1 MEKCSV
7 SKATLGRLPCYLQHL
22 RAILKNNDEYVSATS
37 IAKSLSL
44 GEVQVRKDLNSVSGA
59 GKPKIGYEIKSLIK
73 SIEDV
78 LGYNDLSKAI
88 IVGAGKLGQAL
99 LNFEGFR
106 EYGVEITAAFDLVA
120 KEKDKLLREVYPMT
134 QFDNFCKNNNI
145 KIGVITAC
153 EGAAQEVCDRMIE
166 NNIKAIWNFT
176 PARLNVPA
184 DVLVKQENLAL
195 SVAHLNNQLVN
206 QLDNQF

>member
-7 SKATLGRLPCYLQHL
+7 STATLGRLPCYLQHL
-22 RAILKNNDEYVSATS
+22 REILKNSDEYVSATT

-59 GKPKIGYEIKSLIK
+59 GRPKIGYSVKDLIK
-73 SIEDV
+73 SIENA
-78 LGYNDLSKAI
+78 LGYSNLAKAA

-99 LNFEGFR
+99 LNFEGFE
-106 EYGVEITAAFDLVA
+106 EYGVEISAAFDLVA
-120 KEKDKLLREVYPMT
+120 KEKDELHREVYPMS
-134 QFDNFCKNNNI
+134 QFESFCKNNNI
-145 KIGVITAC
+145 KIGIITVN
-153 EGAAQEVCDRMIE
+153 ENAAQEVCDRMVE

-176 PARLNVPA
+176 PKKLKIPE

-195 SVAHLNNQLVN
+195 SIAHLNYQLVN
-206 QLDNQF
+206 QN

>member
-7 SKATLGRLPCYLQHL
+7 SKATLGRLPCYLQYL
-22 RAILKNNDEYVSATS
+22 RAILKNNDEYVSATT

-44 GEVQVRKDLNSVSGA
+44 GEVQVRKDLNSISGA
-59 GKPKIGYEIKSLIK
+59 GRPKIGYAVKDLIE
-73 SIEDV
+73 SIENT
-78 LGYNDLSKAI
+78 LGYSNLAKAI

-99 LNFEGFR
+99 LNFEGFE
-106 EYGVEITAAFDLVA
+106 EYGVEISAAFDLVA
-120 KEKDKLLREVYPMT
+120 KKKDELHREVYPMS
-134 QFDNFCKNNNI
+134 QFESFCKNNNI

-153 EGAAQEVCDRMIE
+153 ENAAQEVCDRMVE

-176 PARLNVPA
+176 PARLSVPE

-195 SVAHLNNQLVN
+195 SIAHLNNQLKA
-206 QLDNQF
+206 

>member
-1 MEKCSV
+1 MEKCLV

-22 RAILKNNDEYVSATS
+22 RAITQNNAEYISATA

-44 GEVQVRKDLNSVSGA
+44 GEVQVRKDLNSVSGE
-59 GKPKIGYEIKSLIK
+59 GRPKVGYEIKSLIK

-78 LGYNDLSKAI
+78 LGYNDLAKAI

-99 LNFEGFR
+99 LNFEGFE
-106 EYGVEITAAFDLVA
+106 EYGVEISAAFDLVA
-120 KEKDKLLREVYPMT
+120 KEKDKSHREVYPMT
-134 QFDNFCKNNNI
+134 QFEDFCKTNNI
-145 KIGVITAC
+145 KIGVITVN
-153 EGAAQEVCDRMIE
+153 EGAAQQVCDLMIQ

-176 PARLNVPA
+176 PRKLSVPK

-206 QLDNQF
+206 

>member
-1 MEKCSV
+1 MERCSI
-7 SKATLGRLPCYLQHL
+7 SKATLGRLPGYLQHL
-22 RAILKNNDEYVSATS
+22 REILHNNDEYISATA

-59 GKPKIGYEIKSLIK
+59 GRPKVGYKIKDLIK

-78 LGYNDLSKAI
+78 LGCNDLAKAI

-99 LNFEGFR
+99 LNYKGFE
-106 EYGVEITAAFDLVA
+106 EYGVEITAAFDLVVN
-120 KEKDKLLREVYPMT
+120 EKNKLHREVYPMM
-134 QFDNFCKNNNI
+134 QFDDFCKNRNI
-145 KIGVITAC
+145 KIGIITVN
-153 EGAAQEVCDRMIE
+153 ESSAQEVCERMIQ

-176 PARLNVPA
+176 PTRLNVPK

-195 SVAHLNNQLVN
+195 SVAHLKNQLFN
-206 QLDNQF
+206 QI